1 MSIKKYTNFE
11 KINLKTENEGK
22 FLQEKDNVIISKY
35 ETEQADFGECEY
47 DVMEVSVYDI
57 NNNLLPHSSGDNV
70 AYIKAENIKKY
81 LYSLSTPNSALADG
95 MAMRELAIDAETLL
109 SDLGFTNGILKLN
122 INFVRNRVGSE
133 NEINR
138 AWIQE
143 ISATRNEIRILPLK
157 TKNDYINEINEKEFS
172 NLQNLNKDF
181 KYYRESILNSINS
194 FNNLFNS
201 TIRTYLETQYG
212 TDFFN
217 VLRTDFG
224 LSDFDRFT
232 DNIWKDFT
240 KSVEYY
246 LTNKRYDVTQSTFG
260 MRDDMRFDE
269 CGQYEYSMLITEIQ
283 NILFKCIEHNSY
295 FLKRRDFDVTETP
308 VEFIG
313 VSLPNVVV
321 ENQTMVNLVTNPKQ
335 ADIQPNEP
343 APIVVQQAPAVPVV
357 IPPTVVV
364 PVVTPHFQYTIKN
377 TSSNQTM
384 VFTFTDVTGT
394 NVSKNVSPGGTV
406 VVCAM
411 EGSVSPNTFPMVP
424 DDIPMTSPKTAVNI
438 PPTYWSIVKMNA
450 CNTLDISSTSPTP
463 KPKISTSNP
472 ASSTTMAG
480 TQIVVPQPSTNSGCF
495 VEGTYVTLANGARLV
510 IEEITKG
517 MEVLTWNE
525 DTGKQEVGIVENLIR
540 PISSNIISIETDDDF
555 IECTADHPFFVI
567 GKGWASYD
575 TVLTELNHKIK
586 VSKLEVGDLVLNS
599 SDETIIVN
607 SIIPI
612 NVLVPIQTYN
622 LSISGNHTY
631 YANDILVHNKLASN
645 TAASNTVTSIGND
658 NLTTS
663 NVTAMQINTVAT
675 ANANSMRE

>member
-22 FLQEKDNVIISKY
+22 FIQEKDNVIISKY
-35 ETEQADFGECEY
+35 ETEQADFGDCEY

-57 NNNLLPHSSGDNV
+57 NNNLLPHSSGNNV

-81 LYSLSTPNSALADG
+81 LYSLSTPNVALADG
-95 MAMRELAIDAETLL
+95 KASKELAIDAEKVL

-122 INFVRNRVGSE
+122 INFVRNRMGSE

-143 ISATRNEIRILPLK
+143 ISATRQEIRILPLK
-157 TKNDYINEINEKEFS
+157 TKNEYINKINENEFS

-181 KYYRESILNSINS
+181 KYYRESILNSLYS
-194 FNNLFNS
+194 FNSSFHT
-201 TIRTYLETQYG
+201 TIKTYLETQYG

-246 LTNKRYDVTQSTFG
+246 LGNKRYDVTQSTFG
-260 MRDDMRFDE
+260 MRDDMRFDD
-269 CGQYEYSMLITEIQ
+269 CGQYEYMMLITEIQ

-295 FLKRRDFDVTETP
+295 FLKRREFDVTETP
-308 VEFIG
+308 VEFVG
-313 VSLPNVVV
+313 VTLPYVSPETQN
-321 ENQTMVNLVTNPKQ
+321 MVNLVVNPKQ
-335 ADIQPNEP
+335 ANVKPTEP
-343 APIVVQQAPAVPVV
+343 TPVVVQQAPVEPVI
-357 IPPTVVV
+357 IPPKAIVQ
-364 PVVTPHFQYTIKN
+364 VVTPHFEYSVKN
-377 TSSNQTM
+377 TSSNKSM

-394 NVSKNVSPGGTV
+394 TVSKNVSPGAV
-406 VVCAM
+406 INVCAL
-411 EGSVSPNTFPMVP
+411 EGSVSPAEFPIMS
-424 DDIPMTSPKTAVNI
+424 DEGTTISALPKTGVNI
-438 PPTYWSIVKMNA
+438 PATYWSISKMKA
-450 CNTLDISSTSPTP
+450 CNTLDISTTAP
-463 KPKISTSNP
+463 KPKPDTGVQPKFNP
-472 ASSTTMAG
+472 VIVSPTGGAPK
-480 TQIVVPQPSTNSGCF
+480 VVPQPMPTNTGCF
-495 VEGTYVTLANGARLV
+495 VEGTYVTLASGARLV

-525 DTGKQEVGIVENLIR
+525 DTEQQEVGVVENLIR
-540 PISSNIISIETDDDF
+540 PMSSNIISMEINGDF

-567 GKGWASYD
+567 GKGWCSYD
-575 TVLTELNHKIK
+575 NVLTEINHKIR

-599 SDETIIVN
+599 SDETVAIN
-607 SIIPI
+607 SITPI
-612 NVLVPIQTYN
+612 NVLIPIQTYN

-631 YANDILVHNKLASN
+631 YANDILVHNK
-645 TAASNTVTSIGND
+645 TAP
-658 NLTTS
+658 
-663 NVTAMQINTVAT
+663 
-675 ANANSMRE
+675 NSGVPDTPIMTGV